1 MFKQKHLFFLCTISC
16 LIVSTQL
23 SAQVQTPRYTVVSNN
38 LKAFYEYLPAGYP
51 AAGLKYPLLIFLHG
65 AGETGQG
72 TSTSLPLVLR
82 HGPPKLINNGTF
94 PASFTVNGQ
103 TRRFIVLSPQFVGWP
118 GVGDINSLIN
128 LAMQQYAVDPNRIY
142 LTGLSMGGGAVW
154 DYAGFSPVFSNRIAA
169 IIPICGA
176 NGPNQASANNMASAN
191 IAIWATHNNGD
202 GTVSVANTN
211 SYISLIN
218 SAPTP
223 PNPLARKTIFPVN
236 GHDAWSTTYNPTYK
250 ENGLNVYEWMLQ
262 YSRNLNVLPVT
273 GLNLQV
279 QPTATKKVALSWQ
292 TISETNNAGFEILR
306 SSDGAQFS
314 QAGYVNSSS
323 VNGEGASYSF
333 VDNQPL
339 AGKSFYRLKMTD
351 RTGEYSFSDI
361 KIIQLNTAAD
371 IQIFPNPVKDIL
383 SILSGRRF
391 ENAQLRIL
399 NATGQAQLQQ
409 TLNGS
414 GSLPVN
420 VAKLTPGLYI
430 LEIIERNRDIVRQ
443 PFIKQ

>member
-1 MFKQKHLFFLCTISC
+1 MFKQKHLFFLRIILC

-154 DYAGFSPVFSNRIAA
+154 DYAGFSAVFSNRIAA

-176 NGPNQASANNMASAN
+176 DAPNQAAANIMASAN
-191 IAIWATHNNGD
+191 IAVWATHNNGD

>member
-1 MFKQKHLFFLCTISC
+1 MFKQKHLFFLCTILC

-218 SAPTP
+218 SAPIP

>member
-1 MFKQKHLFFLCTISC
+1 MFKQKHLFFLCTTLC

>member
-1 MFKQKHLFFLCTISC
+1 MFKQKHLFFLCTILC

-218 SAPTP
+218 SAPIP

-420 VAKLTPGLYI
+420 VAKLTPGLYN

>member
-1 MFKQKHLFFLCTISC
+1 MFKQKHLFFLRIILC

-154 DYAGFSPVFSNRIAA
+154 DYAGFSAVFSNRIAA

-176 NGPNQASANNMASAN
+176 DAPNQAAANIMASAN
-191 IAIWATHNNGD
+191 IAVWATHNNGD

-333 VDNQPL
+333 VDNQPM